1 MNHDV
6 AAAMNNWFRN
16 DGAYVLVDGQWG
28 STGKGVIAAAMAECF
43 ADRVDTN
50 ITNAAPNSG
59 HTFYTGAGKKV
70 VLKQL
75 PTFAVASMYHTHDA
89 PRIAISGGAAV
100 DFDTLGREV
109 LEHKVSPPDVHPF
122 AAVIGPEEK
131 SEDTVNVKRVASTG
145 QGVGPAFI
153 RKMQRG
159 AHRNQGSVGYDWS
172 VRNMG
177 GVVFFEVSQGF
188 SLGINSG
195 HYPWVT
201 SRECT
206 VSQALAD
213 AGFPPNKHRKTVM
226 SLRSLPIRV
235 GNTEGT
241 SGPCYPDQ
249 RELTWEEVGQEPE
262 LTTVT
267 KRVRRIFTWS
277 NTQFIHAIKANCPDV
292 LFLNFMNYV
301 PEDDRPEFLDNV
313 VDAYRNVLGRDPV
326 LLLGWGPKSS
336 DITLYTYR
344 VTSSI
349 SNPP

>member
-1 MNHDV
+1 MNRDV
-6 AAAMNNWFRN
+6 AEAMKDWFRV

-59 HTFYTGAGKKV
+59 HTFYTKAGKKV
-70 VLKQL
+70 VLKQF
-75 PTFAVASMYHTHDA
+75 PTFAIAAKYHSDDA
-89 PRIAISGGAAV
+89 PRVAISGGAAV
-100 DFDTLGREV
+100 DFDILNKEV
-109 LEHKVSPPDVHPF
+109 LEHGMECPDVHPF
-122 AAVIGPEEK
+122 VAIVGPGEK
-131 SEDTVNVKRVASTG
+131 SEDAINVKRMASTG

-153 RKMQRG
+153 RKMQRDV
-159 AHRNQGSVGYDWS
+159 HPNQGLVGYDWS
-172 VRNMG
+172 ARNMG
-177 GVVFFEVSQGF
+177 GVIFFEVSQGF

-226 SLRSLPIRV
+226 SLRSFPIRV

-249 RELTWEEVGQEPE
+249 KELTWEEIGQEPE

-277 NTQFIHAIKANCPDV
+277 NMQFTHALKANCPDV

-301 PEDDRPEFLDNV
+301 PEGDRPDFLDNI
-313 VDAYRNVLGRDPV
+313 VDMYRNVLGKDPV
-326 LLLGWGPKSS
+326 LLLGWGPKSP
-336 DITLYTYR
+336 DITLYR
-344 VTSSI
+344 GE
-349 SNPP
+349 